1 MIAPASGQNS
11 PLMGQL
17 DEVEVL
23 LEYRRVG
30 AYVKVSAIDPVTQT
44 EVSIVGDPAR
54 SEAELARVAVSKLRY
69 VLSKQ
74 AAERTSR

>member
-1 MIAPASGQNS
+1 MIAPAVGRGS
-11 PLMGQL
+11 PLMDRLNEG
-17 DEVEVL
+17 EVL

-54 SEAELARVAVSKLRY
+54 SEAELARVAVNKLKYVMSKIARADGL
-69 VLSKQ
+69 
-74 AAERTSR
+74 

>member
-1 MIAPASGQNS
+1 
-11 PLMGQL
+11 MGRL
-17 DEVEVL
+17 DEGEVL

-30 AYVKVSAIDPVTQT
+30 AYVKVSAIDPVTLT

-69 VLSKQ
+69 VMSKQ

>member
-1 MIAPASGQNS
+1 
-11 PLMGQL
+11 MGRL
-17 DEVEVL
+17 NESEVL

-30 AYVKVSAIDPVTQT
+30 AYVKVSAIDPATRT

-69 VLSKQ
+69 VLAKR